1 MYKLIHCIFGYY
13 IVSVS
18 GPDAVKM
25 LNMLTQRRLL
35 YWNAVR
41 TDDRL
46 LFRCSLFTMELIYLA
61 AADEG
66 IDLTVEKAVGVPFVA
81 YKYRNRLGLI
91 VGTLAGLVLI
101 FASSLVVWEIQITGN
116 RDIDA
121 EVIMKKLE
129 EN

>member
-41 TDDRL
+41 TDDWL

-66 IDLTVEKAVGVPFVA
+66 IDLTVKKPSDCLSSRINTA
-81 YKYRNRLGLI
+81 
-91 VGTLAGLVLI
+91 T
-101 FASSLVVWEIQITGN
+101 ASG
-116 RDIDA
+116 
-121 EVIMKKLE
+121 
-129 EN
+129 